1 MLHADVTTSTSVVP
15 DAQFPKEFVCG
26 LVSPLIKREAWID
39 VPDIDTCRRPQGLEE
54 LVSDGRTGGL
64 RDVLKQPEV
73 LWAISMR
80 FKKWI
85 EASRKEGGYWHAII
99 LRSGQG

>member
-1 MLHADVTTSTSVVP
+1 
-15 DAQFPKEFVCG
+15 
-26 LVSPLIKREAWID
+26 
-39 VPDIDTCRRPQGLEE
+39 
-54 LVSDGRTGGL
+54 
-64 RDVLKQPEV
+64 VLKQPEV